1 MTDPLGGRLV
11 FAAGAGLAT
20 FLSPCALPL
29 VPGYVGYYV
38 TAAGDD
44 GRAAGVAVRGVAAG
58 VGVLVTLG
66 AFAGTAVLVGRPV
79 ARAFPVL
86 EPAVGLALVGFGILV
101 VTDRGPDL
109 TVSLPARRADAPGFA
124 LFGAGYAAASAGCVL
139 PVFLAVA
146 VEAATLPLPAAAA
159 VVAAYAG
166 GVAGPLL
173 AVTVAVGL
181 GFDLATGRAAAVGT
195 RLERAAGVVLIL
207 AGAGQLV
214 VALAPGLVP
223 TLPTLGTV
231 LDLAPALQ
239 FDQLSPVLDHRR

>member
-1 MTDPLGGRLV
+1 MTDPVGSRLA
-11 FAAGAGLAT
+11 FAAAAGFTT

-44 GRAAGVAVRGVAAG
+44 RHATGVLARGLAAGAG
-58 VGVLVTLG
+58 VLATLG
-66 AFAGTAVLVGRPV
+66 AFAGLAVVVGRPV
-79 ARAFPVL
+79 TRALPVV
-86 EPAVGLALVGFGILV
+86 EPAVGLALVAFGALV

-109 TVSLPARRADAPGFA
+109 TVPLPARRADAPGFA
-124 LFGAGYAAASAGCVL
+124 LFGAGYAGASAGCVL
-139 PVFLAVA
+139 PVFLAIV
-146 VEAATLPLPAAAA
+146 VEAATLTFPAAVA
-159 VVAAYAG
+159 VVAAYAV

-207 AGAGQLV
+207 AGAGQLA
-214 VALAPGLVP
+214 VALAPGVVP
-223 TLPTLGTV
+223 TLPSVGTV
-231 LDLAPALQ
+231 LDLTPAQQ
-239 FDQLSPVLDHRR
+239 FEQLSPVLDHRR